1 MKQFKF
7 KGRITRSRGRNG
19 DILTTGLSIFKA
31 YQRLDDKNETYETIR
46 IYPITSYG
54 KEGNSFLEIPIPEIE
69 ELIEQLKT
77 YIDGN

>member
-54 KEGNSFLEIPIPEIE
+54 KEGNCFLEIPTNELE
-69 ELIEQLKT
+69 KLIEILKT
-77 YIDGN
+77 FQ

>member
-46 IYPITSYG
+46 IYPITSYD
-54 KEGNSFLEIPIPEIE
+54 KEGNSFLEIPVPEIE
-69 ELIEQLKT
+69 KLIKQLKT